1 MLKKIRK
8 FLGKCKYQIIIFM
21 SKINFTLFYKK
32 NKYKILSDE
41 EIINKIIDEKK
52 SLSRFGDGEFKWM
65 LGKKQ
70 VSFQENNAK
79 MMYKLKEVFEEENED
94 LIIGIPKALNSLENL
109 NKYAKKEWKLF
120 ILFFYN
126 SIKKYIKVDKE
137 YADTNITRFYMDYV
151 DKSNCKNKI
160 ENIKRIWEK
169 RDILIVEGEKT
180 KLGVGNDLFQNAK
193 TINRIIAPSK
203 NAFDVYERILEE
215 AYSNGKDKLILISL
229 GPTATILASD
239 LSKKGYQ
246 VIDIGH
252 IDIEYEWFLSN
263 ANDKVPVK
271 GKYVNE
277 AKSKGDLSDE
287 DIEDE
292 EYKKSIINII
302 K

>member
-239 LSKKGYQ
+239 LSKKGYLG
-246 VIDIGH
+246 IDIGH

>member
-1 MLKKIRK
+1 
-8 FLGKCKYQIIIFM
+8 
-21 SKINFTLFYKK
+21 
-32 NKYKILSDE
+32 
-41 EIINKIIDEKK
+41 
-52 SLSRFGDGEFKWM
+52 
-65 LGKKQ
+65 
-70 VSFQENNAK
+70 
-79 MMYKLKEVFEEENED
+79 
-94 LIIGIPKALNSLENL
+94 
-109 NKYAKKEWKLF
+109 
-120 ILFFYN
+120 
-126 SIKKYIKVDKE
+126 
-137 YADTNITRFYMDYV
+137 MDYV

-246 VIDIGH
+246 GIDIGH

>member
-246 VIDIGH
+246 GIDIGH

>member
-8 FLGKCKYQIIIFM
+8 FLGKCKYQIIIFI

-41 EIINKIIDEKK
+41 EIINKIINEKK

-109 NKYAKKEWKLF
+109 NRYAKKEWKLF

-246 VIDIGH
+246 AIDIGH

>member
-8 FLGKCKYQIIIFM
+8 FLGKCKYQVIIFI

-41 EIINKIIDEKK
+41 EIINKIINEKK

-70 VSFQENNAK
+70 VSFQENNEK
-79 MMYKLKEVFEEENED
+79 MMYKLKEVFEEENEN

-246 VIDIGH
+246 GIDIGH
-252 IDIEYEWFLSN
+252 IDIEYEWFVSN

>member
-41 EIINKIIDEKK
+41 EIINKIINEKK

-109 NKYAKKEWKLF
+109 NRYAKKEWKLF

-239 LSKKGYQ
+239 LSRKGYQ
-246 VIDIGH
+246 AIDIGH

>member
-79 MMYKLKEVFEEENED
+79 MMYKLKEVFEEKNED

-246 VIDIGH
+246 GIDIGH

>member
-8 FLGKCKYQIIIFM
+8 FLGKCKYQIIIFI

-41 EIINKIIDEKK
+41 EIINKIINEKK

-109 NKYAKKEWKLF
+109 NRYAKKEWKLF

-246 VIDIGH
+246 GIDIGH